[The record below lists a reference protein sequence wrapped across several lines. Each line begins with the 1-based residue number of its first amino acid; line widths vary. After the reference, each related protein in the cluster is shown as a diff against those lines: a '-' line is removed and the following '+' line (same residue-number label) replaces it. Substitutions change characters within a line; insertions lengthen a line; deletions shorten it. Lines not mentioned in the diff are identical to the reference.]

1 MLWFLRRKKISTL
14 IWMYLDGVIPP
25 DRFQL
30 LEKLLRVD
38 AWTRKQF
45 VDCAVL
51 NALLFAYFNPSRY
64 AAVPS
69 ASGLPQT
76 LAECEA
82 CNLDLDAELEAIERE
97 EREREEAEARDRRRK
112 RPAS

>member
-1 MLWFLRRKKISTL
+1 MFWFLRRKKISAL

-25 DRFQL
+25 DRFTL

-38 AWTRKQF
+38 RWTRTQF

-51 NALLFAYFNPSRY
+51 NALLFAYFNPNRY

-69 ASGLPQT
+69 ATGHPQT
-76 LAECEA
+76 LLESEA
-82 CNLDLDAELEAIERE
+82 GGLDLEAELRAIEQD
-97 EREREEAEARDRRRK
+97 EAHVTQPSKRRQK
-112 RPAS
+112 RPAG